1 MDKMRHMSVGGS
13 EVGRWKSCSIVLMSE
28 GGGTSIRKSSDLV
41 EKSLWRSRPQGECI
55 NSGTSARDNLKE
67 SNSRSVERTNHD

>member
-13 EVGRWKSCSIVLMSE
+13 EVGRGKSCSIVLMSE

-41 EKSLWRSRPQGECI
+41 ERVFGSKVNASI
-55 NSGTSARDNLKE
+55 VGTSARDDLKE
-67 SNSRSVERTNHD
+67 SNSRSVEQTNHD